1 MWAIAKFE
9 KKNLEF
15 LKKNLKKKLGN
26 DVKFYLP
33 KIFIKKYKKN
43 KLTGCEINL
52 LGDYLF
58 FFHKNLIKNENLI
71 TLRFTKGLKYF
82 LDGFIS
88 SQIEIDKFINY
99 CKKFENQNGYL
110 SSEFLNL
117 SVNKNY
123 RVISGPFTKK
133 IFKIISLQKNR
144 INVLLGNLETS
155 FKKGDFFFSP
165 IL

>member
-33 KIFIKKYKKN
+33 KIFIRIYKKN

-58 FFHKNLIKNENLI
+58 FFHKNLIKNDNLI